1 MSSAVK
7 GASEALNNVTKCFEH
22 DTALARLGQCSSNNA
37 NGYSAVAGT
46 YCDRKIL
53 EVKAVP

>member
-1 MSSAVK
+1 MSSAV

-46 YCDRKIL
+46 CYWKIL
-53 EVKAVP
+53 KVRAVP